1 MFRLCLF
8 LRGKDQPIRS
18 RNIRGSCEATPGKTK
33 DPSRSKMSLGDETEK
48 LFWDIR
54 PPTRSDERLAKS
66 KIPRCLT
73 AGRRAHRDDTGF
85 LVKGEEDKG
94 RRSRALSSS
103 HIPPQGL
110 VMPNDVRHPVIA
122 SRKLQ
127 CMQLNHLE

>member
-54 PPTRSDERLAKS
+54 PPTRSDERLANS

-85 LVKGEEDKG
+85 VLLPYPTPGPCHAE
-94 RRSRALSSS
+94 RSE
-103 HIPPQGL
+103 
-110 VMPNDVRHPVIA
+110 A
-122 SRKLQ
+122 SRHRITQTFAYGIKPSELSE
-127 CMQLNHLE
+127 CSGHVRL